1 MEKCQKR
8 MNEVGIQSTWSQV
21 SYLDPHVAGF
31 YQRAISNRRS
41 VLKFKMMQVMS
52 LYFNFSVRYS

>member
-8 MNEVGIQSTWSQV
+8 INEVGIQSTWSQV

-41 VLKFKMMQVMS
+41 VLKFIMS
-52 LYFNFSVRYS
+52 KALK